1 MKKKSVGVQ
10 LSFLR
15 REKGKTQE
23 EVAEYLGLKRQ
34 SAISAL
40 ESQDMPRI
48 PTIKN
53 YLRAL
58 DLECYLIV
66 VDKEGKEVKIEL

>member
-1 MKKKSVGVQ
+1 MKEKSVGVQ

-15 REKGKTQE
+15 RDKGKTQE
-23 EVAEYLGLKRQ
+23 EVAEYLGIKQCTVSL
-34 SAISAL
+34 L
-40 ESQDMPRI
+40 EGQDAPRI

-58 DLECYLIV
+58 DLECYLVV